1 VTAARGE
8 SVHAL
13 WITAEALL
21 AQAKLHRVVFPTWC
35 TIGRLAQFASLQEAK
50 ADGALHAH
58 HLAFGRVAQRDG
70 IERICIDEG
79 IGYPTTARLAGDD
92 VRH

>member
-1 VTAARGE
+1 MHSGSPQKRFWPRPNSTA
-8 SVHAL
+8 
-13 WITAEALL
+13 
-21 AQAKLHRVVFPTWC
+21 WC
-35 TIGRLAQFASLQEAK
+35 FRPGVPGRLAQFASLQEAK